1 MLDQQI
7 TKHKA
12 TVNNVLIVLVLA
24 TWKVSLDP
32 LELNLSLFPLSRPR
46 RFFRSSKLVLLTV

>member
-24 TWKVSLDP
+24 TWNVSLEP
-32 LELNLSLFPLSRPR
+32 LELNFESI
-46 RFFRSSKLVLLTV
+46 LLDRTQAILP

>member
-12 TVNNVLIVLVLA
+12 TVSKVLIVLVLA
-24 TWKVSLDP
+24 TWKVSLDA
-32 LELNLSLFPLSRPR
+32 LELNFESIPFVKTQAILS
-46 RFFRSSKLVLLTV
+46 